1 MKTLSTFVITVALI
15 VGLIGCALAPTP
27 TPTQNNLTFSG
38 TEGGLVTTPGEGTGS
53 FTYDEG
59 EVVDLVA
66 TPDARRVQK

>member
-15 VGLIGCALAPTP
+15 VGLVGCAPAR
-27 TPTQNNLTFSG
+27 TPTQYNLTISS